1 MVDIS
6 QDRGVDPADLRDHL
20 LELWAKRELAQLRA
34 EARRGFSGLREPLSG
49 LLCILE
55 GCLELQ
61 RAKANSLGQ
70 CILAEFQLWRQGHP
84 QVCLQQEPAGRAREL
99 QLRALGLLSDPQ
111 PSFIDPLLDVYHL
124 HCLDRGLLLAHMRKL
139 QVAGCHREAV
149 LLSTKL
155 ELQADL
161 DVEEMCVPLIL
172 QDKLQL
178 AESYVR
184 GHRHLE
190 EWLVKLL
197 DSWCSPDFS
206 VAQLERQY
214 PDLCL
219 SQHQT
224 QRIQPKMISKQVF
237 RLMQQF
243 SLDSALCP
251 NSVTKRKLDS
261 LKFLM
266 YKKFI
271 EKSMSEE
278 NWSDHVQATV
288 GDNPELQ
295 ARLLE
300 LLVKYSG
307 LKIAAQWSLHY
318 GVPKENVPP
327 EVWEVQQSLPPAHRS
342 EDASLSPEP
351 WDPPG
356 TERDRYYQLP
366 VSKENVHFVNTL
378 ELLDLCR
385 EVALQP
391 GSLVGVDMEW
401 RAGFGCVAPQKV
413 ALIQLATP
421 GHVFLLDLC
430 AADFSRHLSMVQ
442 AVRQLFADPSILK
455 LGYSMSGDLSSLLA
469 TWSEFADE
477 PLKVD
482 GVLDLLPV
490 HKQIQRSH
498 RGSLA
503 RGAQEV
509 DVMEGAGEKGLSLLV
524 KQVLGKPLNKTEQ
537 LSNWERRPLRISQLR
552 YAANDAYCLLDVY
565 LALSQDPAR
574 YSLPANLCCAPA
586 GQAGNC
592 KEAKKLKEKRKQAR
606 PPRVTPGDP
615 GAAGGVLP
623 SAVQLGPP
631 MEPRQLRVVCDN
643 MLQGLGRYLRCLGVD
658 VLMLENTDDHRVAA
672 KLARAEGRVILTC
685 GQPYQTLKSQ
695 VGEGRC
701 LLLDCSE
708 KARDQAV
715 RVLRHFRIRL
725 TPDDIFSRCQACN
738 GDQYMKL
745 PREEMAR
752 ILKERGLMEEQVEQA
767 EDWEEEYQSLNLPA
781 TSPGKGRMSARYA
794 PHCRWAPASDLD
806 PDTLTFPS
814 GAQLQIHTVPV
825 GLLSNVAL
833 FFICT
838 TCGKVFWE
846 GSHFDRVL
854 TQFQEVLSINEDSGT
869 SSGSI

>member
-1 MVDIS
+1 
-6 QDRGVDPADLRDHL
+6 L
-20 LELWAKRELAQLRA
+20 LELWAKRELAQ
-34 EARRGFSGLREPLSG
+34 ARRGFSGLREPLSG

-139 QVAGCHREAV
+139 V
-149 LLSTKL
+149 LSYVS
-155 ELQADL
+155 LQ
-161 DVEEMCVPLIL
+161 MCVPLIL

-327 EVWEVQQSLPPAHRS
+327 EVWEVQQSLPPAS

-606 PPRVTPGDP
+606 PPRVM
-615 GAAGGVLP
+615 
-623 SAVQLGPP
+623 QLGPP

-752 ILKERGLMEEQVEQA
+752 ILKERG
-767 EDWEEEYQSLNLPA
+767 QSQHITL
-781 TSPGKGRMSARYA
+781 SAPRPSKHCSIRYA